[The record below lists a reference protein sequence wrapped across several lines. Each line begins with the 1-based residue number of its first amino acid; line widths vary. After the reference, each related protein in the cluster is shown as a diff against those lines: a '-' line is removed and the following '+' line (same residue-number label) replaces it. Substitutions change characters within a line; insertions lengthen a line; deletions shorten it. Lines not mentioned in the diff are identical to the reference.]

1 MTLHLELARA
11 QTRRQFLKNCQTG
24 IGAIALT
31 ALLQRDGRGSP
42 LLARRA
48 ADDNPMT
55 PRQPHF
61 APKAKS
67 VICLHMSGA
76 PPQHDL
82 FDYKP
87 KLVAMHMKPCP
98 DELLKNQRFA
108 FIKGHPKLLGTPY
121 HFKQHGKSGAWISE
135 LLPNLSA
142 HADRLAF
149 VKSMNTDQFNH
160 APAELFLYTGSPR
173 AGGAAMGS
181 WITYGL
187 GSENQNL
194 PGFVVLI
201 SGGTDPTGGKAL
213 WSTGF
218 LPSVFQGV
226 QCRTTGDPILYVNN
240 PRGMDRDVR
249 RQSLDALRKLNEFE
263 LQQFGDP
270 ETLTRISQYELA
282 FRMQIAVPEVMD
294 INQEPKKI
302 QELYGAQ
309 PGAASF

>member
-160 APAELFLYTGSPR
+160 APAAPRWDLGSPTVWAPRIRICRVSWCSSAAAPTRPAARRCGAPAFCPRSSR
-173 AGGAAMGS
+173 ACSAGRPAIRSCTSTTPRA
-181 WITYGL
+181 W
-187 GSENQNL
+187 
-194 PGFVVLI
+194 
-201 SGGTDPTGGKAL
+201 TGMCVAKV
-213 WSTGF
+213 WM
-218 LPSVFQGV
+218 PS
-226 QCRTTGDPILYVNN
+226 
-240 PRGMDRDVR
+240 
-249 RQSLDALRKLNEFE
+249 
-263 LQQFGDP
+263 
-270 ETLTRISQYELA
+270 
-282 FRMQIAVPEVMD
+282 
-294 INQEPKKI
+294 
-302 QELYGAQ
+302 
-309 PGAASF
+309 AS